1 MSNFAILRIAKH
13 KNLGGVL
20 NLARHHT
27 RELDCENVNAARSSL
42 NTGPRFAR
50 DAISAISD
58 RIDAAQEAAAKKFRS
73 DSVKVLEYMCTASPE
88 WWQKASKV
96 QRDGFVNRTKAWLE
110 KRHPGNVSAV
120 WVHYDE
126 TTPHLHAFVVPLD
139 PKGVLNAKHFVG
151 GRDKL
156 TRLQD
161 EFAKVVGEPM
171 GLDRGLRKSGT
182 RHTRV
187 KDFWQAMNGPEPVKP
202 TKTDYAKA
210 ALGIK
215 TPAVEH
221 QEKQA
226 TMGRAGALLH
236 TRARKATKVVA
247 RQAREQ
253 KAKEH
258 ALAAEAA
265 TLAQREAQV
274 KAREQEQTALRTR
287 VAHAEKLAG
296 KTMSDE
302 AKQAL
307 GIEI

>member
-27 RELDCENVNAARSSL
+27 RELDCENINAARSSL

-50 DAISAISD
+50 DAVAAISE
-58 RIDAAQEAAAKKFRS
+58 RIEAAQKNAAKKFRS

-88 WWQKASKV
+88 WWQKATKT
-96 QRDGFVNRTKAWLE
+96 QRDGFITRTKNWLE

-139 PKGVLNAKHFVG
+139 SKGVLNAKHFVG
-151 GRDKL
+151 GREKL
-156 TRLQD
+156 TALQD
-161 EFAKVVGEPM
+161 EFASVVGEPL
-171 GLDRGLRKSGT
+171 GLDRGLKKSGA

-187 KDFWQAMNGPEPVKP
+187 KDFWQAMNGPEPAKP

-215 TPAVEH
+215 TPVVEY

-236 TRARKATKVVA
+236 TRARKASKVVA
-247 RQAREQ
+247 RQAKEQ
-253 KAKEH
+253 KAKEF
-258 ALAAEAA
+258 ALATEAA
-265 TLAQREAQV
+265 SLDQREKRV
-274 KAREQEQTALRTR
+274 KLQEKEQESLRTR
-287 VAHAEKLAG
+287 VAHAEKQAG
-296 KTMSDE
+296 KAMSQE
-302 AKQAL
+302 AKEAL
-307 GIEI
+307 GLD